1 MHFQKIYY
9 YNVTFFR
16 LGNDMAKHL
25 YEPGQMIET
34 TIVAIT
40 DDTIFLD
47 LGLKAEGILAR
58 SELADENGNISVKE
72 GDKIKVYFLKN
83 NFEELHFTTKLSG
96 KDTNNDVLENAWK
109 NGIPVEGHVTQEIKG
124 GFEVMIGS
132 TRAFCPYSQMG
143 FKQRKEPAEYVGQ
156 HLTFR
161 IQEYKNEG
169 RNIVVSNRMILEEEA
184 ARQKEKLASE
194 LTLGSVVKG
203 TVMSL
208 ESYGAFINVN
218 GFQALLPISEIS
230 HVRVSKVEDVL
241 KVGQEIEAKIIKADW
256 ARERVSLSMKE
267 LEKDPWESIAEQFP
281 AGTKIEGKI
290 ARVAGFGVFVNIAPA
305 VDGLV
310 HVSKLNV
317 ERNTNLQ
324 KVFRIGDKMEVIVD
338 DVDVEEHRISLSPIV
353 SNEEQDNASEYLS
366 SHKDDDDGETYNP
379 FAALLNKK
387 GK

>member
-184 ARQKEKLASE
+184 AQQKEKLASE

-208 ESYGAFINVN
+208 ESYGAFVNVN

-230 HVRVSKVEDVL
+230 HVRVNKVEDVL

-281 AGTKIEGKI
+281 AGTKVEGKI
-290 ARVAGFGVFVNIAPA
+290 ARVSGFGVFVNIAPA